1 MFTSVYSE
9 TCNTK
14 VHQVLQVAA
23 NRVSDIV
30 FAQCQIHETHQ
41 PTVTDLK
48 KMTKYIVLV
57 QCNIGSNLIN
67 SEENT
72 LVSFDE

>member
-23 NRVSDIV
+23 NGVSDIV
-30 FAQCQIHETHQ
+30 FAQCKIHEAHQ

-48 KMTKYIVLV
+48 NTTMYIMLV
-57 QCNIGSNLIN
+57 QCNIGNNLIN
-67 SEENT
+67 SEEY
-72 LVSFDE
+72 SGIFDE